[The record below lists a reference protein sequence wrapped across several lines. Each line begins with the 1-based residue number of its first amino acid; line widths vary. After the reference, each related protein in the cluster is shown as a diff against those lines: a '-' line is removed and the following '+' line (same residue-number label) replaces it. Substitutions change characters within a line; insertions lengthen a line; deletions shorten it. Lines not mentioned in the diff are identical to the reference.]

1 MNAIAISG
9 EGLLIAGGFVVLAGL
24 VSFALRLGVE
34 SRLWIAAVRTVVQ
47 LGLLG
52 LVLRW
57 VFEQRQWYLVSV
69 VLLSMIINAGIA
81 AVRRTERRFAGIW
94 SSGII
99 AVTISSVLTAF
110 IVLTLV
116 IRVRPWYEPRYAI
129 PLLGMVLGNTLTGL
143 SLCLD
148 RIMSDLDEK
157 RDQVEGWLAL
167 GATRWEACRPFVS
180 DAIRTGMIPIVN
192 SMSVV
197 GIVSLPGM
205 MTGQIL
211 AGAAPED
218 AVRYQI
224 VVMFMIAGA
233 TSLGAL
239 LAGTLA
245 FRRLVTTDHQL
256 AHHRLRKL
264 Q

>member
-1 MNAIAISG
+1 MSSLAIG
-9 EGLLIAGGFVVLAGL
+9 NDGLLIAGGFVALAGF
-24 VSFALRLGVE
+24 VSFVMRLGVE
-34 SRLWIAAVRTVVQ
+34 TRLWVAAVRTVVQ

-52 LVLRW
+52 LVLKW
-57 VFEQRQWYLVSV
+57 VFEKRDWYLIVAV
-69 VLLSMIINAGIA
+69 IASMIVNAGIA
-81 AVRRTERRFAGIW
+81 AVRRTERRFSGIW
-94 SSGII
+94 SSGLV
-99 AVTISSVLTAF
+99 AVTLSSVLTATV
-110 IVLTLV
+110 VLVAVL
-116 IRVRPWYEPRYAI
+116 RVDPWYEPRYAI
-129 PLLGMVLGNTLTGL
+129 PIFGMVLGNTLTGL

-148 RIMSDLDEK
+148 RVMADLEQE

-180 DAIRTGMIPIVN
+180 DAVRTGMIPIVN

-211 AGAAPED
+211 AGASPAH

-239 LAGTLA
+239 LAGFLA
-245 FRRLVTTDHQL
+245 FRRLVTENHQL
-256 AHHRLRKL
+256 ASHRLRKIE
-264 Q
+264 